1 MSLPQPATN
10 PDYPKRVRSPR
21 RRKVKRPRLLSREAQ
36 LRLLG
41 WEMTGRLGVNLMIS
55 LIALSTLVR
64 LLPYY
69 HTQRQ
74 VLREVEGSVVIAKQ
88 QTERLRADFSRYFD
102 PIQTHQITQETGVPE
117 SDQHIPIVLVDSLA
131 PQTTPSAEE

>member
-1 MSLPQPATN
+1 MSLPQPAAN
-10 PDYPKRVRSPR
+10 PERPRRLRSPR
-21 RRKVKRPRLLSREAQ
+21 RRKVKRQRALSREAQ

-41 WEMTGRLGVNLMIS
+41 WEMTGRLAVNLLIS

-64 LLPYY
+64 LIPYY
-69 HTQRQ
+69 QTQRQ

-117 SDQHIPIVLVDSLA
+117 SDQHIPIVLVDPLSTQA
-131 PQTTPSAEE
+131 TPDADE